1 MVHLRRN
8 TQEIGMTADQR
19 PVATDALATPG
30 TITDETAGPDAIHL
44 AVEPVIAAHTLHH
57 RSMSV

>member
-1 MVHLRRN
+1 
-8 TQEIGMTADQR
+8 MTADQR
-19 PVATDALATPG
+19 SVATDALATPG
-30 TITDETAGPDAIHL
+30 TITDETAGRDAIHL